1 MNWSQALMAGFGDAA
16 ASVGSALQQRQQNE
30 QKLELQ
36 RQQAIIDRQKEY
48 TMAALRAPAEHTI
61 TVNDTASPSG
71 KAAVVQQWVMPTQDG
86 QPGSY
91 KEISRSPVPI
101 NYEKVDNY
109 EIGNGQAQTAFVNKD
124 DPSKPPV
131 LLGTPFPSSQSL
143 KQKELGIQQARL
155 GLEANGTNM
164 IDTVAADGVTPIK
177 KMVNSRTGA
186 PVASF
191 ANPTPQGHGES
202 SIPFEHVMQ
211 ESTDE
216 AGNVIKTPMR
226 FDRRTGNLDPAT
238 ASPTKPQN
246 YVPDSP
252 AWSPMQQF
260 DTSRAP
266 AGSTP
271 QNNDT
276 PMASGGGGSSPGMN
290 PQASKGAMKAGGA
303 GPTPAATAQ
312 GKPIRVRS
320 PSTGKMGW
328 KYPDGTVVQDNG

>member
-1 MNWSQALMAGFGDAA
+1 MNWGEALMAGIGQAA
-16 ASVGSALQQRQQNE
+16 NAVGNDLQQKQQAQ
-30 QKLELQ
+30 QKMELQ
-36 RQQAIIDRQKEY
+36 KQQAEIDRQKEY

-109 EIGNGQAQTAFVNKD
+109 QVGNGMVQTAFVNKD

-131 LLGTPFPSSQSL
+131 LLGTPTQDTKQAEL
-143 KQKELGIQQARL
+143 KLAQQRL
-155 GLEANGTNM
+155 GLESNQTTQ
-164 IDTVAADGVTPIK
+164 IDTVDGAGNPIRQ
-177 KMVNSRTGA
+177 MVNSRTGA

-191 ANPTPQGHGES
+191 ANPAPQGHGES